1 MAEYC
6 PLLTR
11 VKNMYNLYKDCEEE
25 NRKLKGNDLIYAAM
39 RADEKFPEFS
49 DSQRLTF
56 DNVKVGDIIRCLVWK
71 RPLYAVVKRIT
82 KSGVGVDDLSL
93 NMNGVKVEFYRKHE
107 VNSTHKGTLNYG
119 RKISLISRDQYI
131 VINPIE

>member
-1 MAEYC
+1 MSESNSIRAKNTGIGATNMWTGTH
-6 PLLTR
+6 TR
-11 VKNMYNLYKDCEEE
+11 FPE
-25 NRKLKGNDLIYAAM
+25 DLMYAAM
-39 RADEKFPEFS
+39 RAEEKFPEFS

-107 VNSTHKGTLNYG
+107 VNSTHKGT
-119 RKISLISRDQYI
+119 
-131 VINPIE
+131 